1 VEPTE
6 PAPGPASAPA
16 PKPARPARNMT
27 ISSIPA
33 GIAALLHTL
42 RILIGHG
49 RHLCDI
55 APARV
60 GKPDFNAVTSCIGTN
75 RLFGVLAH
83 LQRGLMR
90 AIALERVLL
99 ERAASGRDV
108 RVVGPGKRRYSDP
121 YEPSDPA
128 AVAETDPSADPQFD
142 PSAEAETARRPAR
155 RPSRPRNSNDP
166 EVYMPTMEEME
177 ADARRRPIG
186 RIIADICI
194 DLAVAPRFC
203 FGPFWNDVFELIRAY
218 GGRIEDLMKERSN
231 REFAFVKELDRIP
244 GSNWEFETLN
254 RDGFRRVLG
263 FFIGEPR
270 TPSDPSP
277 EPGAPTTAMAT
288 GPP

>member
-1 VEPTE
+1 MEPTE

-60 GKPDFNAVTSCIGTN
+60 GKPDFNAVTSCFGTN
-75 RLFGVLAH
+75 RLFAVLAH

-90 AIALERVLL
+90 AIALEHMLL
-99 ERAASGRDV
+99 GRAASGRDI
-108 RVVGPGKRRYSDP
+108 RVVGPGKRRCAAP
-121 YEPSDPA
+121 REPADPA
-128 AVAETDPSADPQFD
+128 DPSADAGAD
-142 PSAEAETARRPAR
+142 TDAGADAARRPAR
-155 RPSRPRNSNDP
+155 RSSRPRYSNDP
-166 EVYMPTMEEME
+166 EVYMPTMEEM
-177 ADARRRPIG
+177 DAQVRRRSIG
-186 RIIADICI
+186 RSIAEICL
-194 DLAVAPRFC
+194 DLGVAPRFC

-277 EPGAPTTAMAT
+277 EPDAPDTALAT